1 MKCND
6 FAHTFPFCLNVYMF
20 DKKKNCF
27 ARQNWYLDD
36 TTYCSKQWNLHS
48 LKKYLLWKSQFVV
61 FLAGVVTFD
70 VCQHKSFAHVQKPY
84 KLIFGVILIWWISL
98 RKILLPFSK
107 YLVYCFLCI
116 LVFKKLLLS
125 FIIRVIFILLQ
136 WARNLSSPMKIPH

>member
-1 MKCND
+1 MISPTLFRFVWMYICLIKKIVLQTKLISRRHHLLQQAMK
-6 FAHTFPFCLNVYMF
+6 FAFI
-20 DKKKNCF
+20 
-27 ARQNWYLDD
+27 
-36 TTYCSKQWNLHS
+36 
-48 LKKYLLWKSQFVV
+48 KKYLLWKSQFVV

-70 VCQHKSFAHVQKPY
+70 VCQHKSFAHAQKPY
-84 KLIFGVILIWWISL
+84 KLIFGVILIWWTSL